1 MITIAE
7 DNHILLL
14 HKLSIAETKNALK
27 WGSLVDI
34 EEFKQ
39 QVNSRLVS
47 YDESA
52 FWACEHE
59 TRIYTGEMVEWE
71 LSEND
76 KDEEIVLLLNKPEWA
91 TMVYW
96 YGK

>member
-7 DNHILLL
+7 DNHIPLL

-27 WGSLVDI
+27 WDSLVDI
-34 EEFKQ
+34 EEFKR
-39 QVNSRLVS
+39 QVNSGLVS
-47 YDESA
+47 HDESA

-59 TRIYTGEMVEWE
+59 NRIYTGEMVEWE

-76 KDEEIVLLLNKPEWA
+76 KDEEAVLLLNKPEWA
-91 TMVYW
+91 TMIYW

>member
-7 DNHILLL
+7 DNHIPLL
-14 HKLSIAETKNALK
+14 HKLSIAQTKNALK

-39 QVNSRLVS
+39 QVNSGLVGH
-47 YDESA
+47 DEYA
-52 FWACEHE
+52 FWACEYKGDH
-59 TRIYTGEMVEWE
+59 YTGEIVEWE
-71 LSEND
+71 WEISKN
-76 KDEEIVLLLNKPEWA
+76 DEEIIVLLDKPEWA